1 MPLHVRT
8 KNITLSEQN
17 DQHIKNVIE
26 GFKKYNLEITKIYVN
41 ITREKKDVHVEFEID
56 IAHTSPIV
64 INQSD
69 EDLTAA
75 IDLAAER
82 TEKALRRLHDKLTS
96 PDHET
101 IRTMEINE

>member
-8 KNITLSEQN
+8 KDITLSEQN
-17 DQHIKNVIE
+17 NQHIESVIE

-41 ITREKKDVHVEFEID
+41 ITKEKKDVHVEFEID
-56 IAHTSPIV
+56 VAHTSPVV
-64 INQSD
+64 INQND

-82 TEKALRRLHDKLTS
+82 AEKALRRLHDKLTS

-101 IRTMEINE
+101 IRTMEVDE